1 MYSNGVNCTKVEY
14 LQIWTCTLPWHHWI
28 WTPASR
34 SWGSQTRS
42 TCTLQWWVLKSQW
55 LIVWP
60 CWGPGP
66 FQSQILEHILW
77 WCCCW
82 LYPGESVTLSWE
94 SEWWQGGQCDRQ
106 RPVRVGG
113 YVCTKVSIQSQLY
126 TYGSATLL
134 CAWLLCA
141 WLVLVHDKH
150 MWPSCAEIKY
160 FVCFPGITLCSDRC
174 T

>member
-1 MYSNGVNCTKVEY
+1 M
-14 LQIWTCTLPWHHWI
+14 
-28 WTPASR
+28 
-34 SWGSQTRS
+34 
-42 TCTLQWWVLKSQW
+42 
-55 LIVWP
+55 WP
-60 CWGPGP
+60 CWGPGL
-66 FQSQILEHILW
+66 FQSPSREHILW

-134 CAWLLCA
+134 CAWLHCYVHDYIAVCMTTLLCA
-141 WLVLVHDKH
+141 WLVLVQDKH
-150 MWPSCAEIKY
+150 MWPSRAEIKY
-160 FVCFPGITLCSDRC
+160 FVCFPTLKWHNFVLRQMYLAGDSPLCFN
-174 T
+174 TMMQEVW